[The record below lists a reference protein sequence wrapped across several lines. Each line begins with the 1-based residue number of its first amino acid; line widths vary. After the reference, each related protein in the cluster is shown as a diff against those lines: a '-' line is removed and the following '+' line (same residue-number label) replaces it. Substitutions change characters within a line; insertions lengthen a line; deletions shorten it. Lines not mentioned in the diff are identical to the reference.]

1 MADLFANRV
10 PEAAARQLAV
20 VFINLLECQLATLEG
35 LPKSISKAE
44 RKRQQLINERYL
56 AQLIDLD
63 VDPETP
69 GLLGYRCQRVID
81 AVRRIKEGRNG

>member
-1 MADLFANRV
+1 MVDLFANRV

-35 LPKSISKAE
+35 MPKSISKAE

-63 VDPETP
+63 VDPVTP
-69 GLLGYRCQRVID
+69 GLLGHRCQRVIE
-81 AVRRIKEGRNG
+81 AVRRIKESA